1 MLDTAQELVKCGLYV
16 FPLAPKTKIPPKDLP
31 WRQVATNK
39 TEQLAALFTNPSMNL
54 GIAMGRDY
62 GILGIDIDY
71 DNGADPELL
80 HRLPLSWTV
89 KSGKGHHVYYKY
101 PSHWPD
107 FGKGVLVSSKGK
119 NGKASECVTIRA
131 NGHYFVGVGSTHPE
145 TGAVYEWAQ
154 YQGWSDDG
162 AISAD
167 LLQPG
172 EIELAD
178 APDFLLDAINAHKAA
193 EKEPGQKY
201 YENER
206 HGMFVATATAMRK
219 DGHSEEEI
227 VGRLKH
233 RNLHD
238 CVPPKPDADKELRN
252 IAKWAMVSVTPV
264 VAASAAA
271 TSPAPASGIQEQC
284 QPASPTRD
292 VNLVGVKALGHRDN
306 DYFYTTESNQ
316 QITKIAT
323 GSHGAAALLSL
334 MPYEYW
340 AERYF
345 GKRGVDWTLASSDLM
360 HACRKVGIFSTERL
374 RGAGAWLDSDGSGV
388 TRLLLHLGDAIWV
401 DGTLVPLAAHTSRN
415 TYILVKQLSEPP
427 AQAATLDDCR
437 ALLDA
442 CSAPVWE
449 KPESAILLAG
459 ALPLLRIAGALS
471 WRPHVWLT
479 GAAGSG
485 KTTMMSTV
493 VKSMAGDWGVYC
505 QGVTTEAG
513 IRQRLGCDSRPVIF
527 DESES
532 QDRAGASRMARV
544 LELARQASS
553 QTESMIAKGTADG
566 RGMAFRVTSMFFL
579 SSIRVALTQEA
590 DQTRFTVLELARP
603 DGSVEQSER
612 FQRAM
617 AGVTPELGDKIFR
630 RMVDR
635 FPQLLSNYRTLS
647 GLISTRSTPRHAQQY
662 GMLLA
667 SYAVAASDSVLGEAD
682 ALELIERSGVIRN
695 KAEHGSVTPDE
706 LECAQYLASC
716 RLRISMTEGESTQDV
731 SVARLVQEY
740 RHNEIAIRRLQ
751 AFGLSISKDHL
762 VVANSHPE
770 LAKLFANTKWADSWG
785 RSLQRLPDARRGQ
798 IRLEKR
804 CAVRGVFL
812 PISTII
818 SEEDDHLVPE
828 GPFS

>member
-119 NGKASECVTIRA
+119 NGKAQESVTIRA
-131 NGHYFVGVGSTHPE
+131 NGHYFVGPGSMHPE
-145 TGAVYEWAQ
+145 TGLPYEWAK
-154 YQGWSDDG
+154 YDGWGDG
-162 AISAD
+162 SISCD
-167 LLQPG
+167 LLCPG
-172 EIELAD
+172 EVPLAD
-178 APDFLLDAINAHKAA
+178 APDFLLDAINSHKAA

-271 TSPAPASGIQEQC
+271 TSPAPALHTQEQC

-630 RMVDR
+630 RYLEKYEVLMV
-635 FPQLLSNYRTLS
+635 NYATLS
-647 GLISTRSTPRHAQQY
+647 KLITVKSSPRHAQQY

-667 SYAVAASDSVLGEAD
+667 SYAVAASDSVLTDTSA
-682 ALELIERSGVIRN
+682 AELIERSGVIRQREQN
-695 KAEHGSVTPDE
+695 THVEPDE
-706 LECAQYLASC
+706 SECLDYLSAVQHTLRLSDLGGLETY
-716 RLRISMTEGESTQDV
+716 
-731 SVARLVQEY
+731 SVLRLVEKA
-740 RHNEIAIRRLQ
+740 RTNEDSVFFMESL
-751 AFGLSISKDHL
+751 GISVKDGCL
-762 VVANSHPE
+762 IVANSHPL
-770 LAKLFANTKWADSWG
+770 LAKAFANTKWADSWW
-785 RSLQRLPDARRGQ
+785 RSLQRLPGAKYIRHRFEKGNPKRAVSVPLCHLLDGQ
-798 IRLEKR
+798 Y
-804 CAVRGVFL
+804 L
-812 PISTII
+812 PNASRQ
-818 SEEDDHLVPE
+818 
-828 GPFS
+828 PF